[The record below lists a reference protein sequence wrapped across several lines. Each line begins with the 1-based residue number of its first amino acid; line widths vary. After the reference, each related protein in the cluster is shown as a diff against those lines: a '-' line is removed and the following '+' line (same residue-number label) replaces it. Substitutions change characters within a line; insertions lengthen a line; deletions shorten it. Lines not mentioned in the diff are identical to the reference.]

1 MEEMEEKGVMG
12 EVVGDTARAGGVQEK
27 EGPEEK
33 GTEEG
38 CQVVSRAGVGG
49 RRYGGSLEFREGAPR
64 SMQCLKYK

>member
-33 GTEEG
+33 GTEVG

-49 RRYGGSLEFREGAPR
+49 RR
-64 SMQCLKYK
+64 